1 MSSNAVQT
9 KVEVAREIELGTK
22 GEQIDL
28 SVLLPEENVSN
39 ILSVNASVVVDK
51 YEALLGE
58 LSVSGVACLNVVYML
73 DDGTV
78 SNHKTCQD
86 FSFKI
91 EDISF
96 DPSSIVKI
104 LPNVVDVEIEKVNG
118 NSFKVK
124 LSLENTISLVK
135 NQEINIFQNEDAD
148 VFVKQ
153 SEIQL
158 IKHCSRNCQTFTLN
172 SVFETKLPVS
182 RILNI
187 SSVVAVNKADALDG
201 IVVFEGEATTRML
214 YVSDDER
221 PLLVSLINKDMFREE
236 VEDTNA
242 TRESTVK
249 GFATILANNI
259 EENVDS
265 ENKTV
270 EVLIPVKICYDLFE
284 SENVT
289 VTADAYSTKSDLELV
304 TEAFVSTEF
313 KGTENFITKLDGN
326 ITLDADAISIDKVL
340 AVDGAY
346 FTVQSQN
353 YEDGQLDVDGTIHLN
368 LIYLGDEDKI
378 DAVQLQVPYS
388 FKEKI
393 GDAENAT
400 VTCQIVEIDATVKRG
415 HDVYVDGKILTTVSL
430 SNETQTA
437 IITEMTKGE
446 EFGARDGA
454 IEIFFADQGKTF
466 WDVAKELR
474 VSQEVLKTQNSDI
487 VEPFEKPEKIV
498 FFDGKEI
505 EIE

>member
-1 MSSNAVQT
+1 
-9 KVEVAREIELGTK
+9 
-22 GEQIDL
+22 
-28 SVLLPEENVSN
+28 
-39 ILSVNASVVVDK
+39 
-51 YEALLGE
+51 
-58 LSVSGVACLNVVYML
+58 
-73 DDGTV
+73 
-78 SNHKTCQD
+78 
-86 FSFKI
+86 
-91 EDISF
+91 
-96 DPSSIVKI
+96 
-104 LPNVVDVEIEKVNG
+104 
-118 NSFKVK
+118 
-124 LSLENTISLVK
+124 
-135 NQEINIFQNEDAD
+135 
-148 VFVKQ
+148 
-153 SEIQL
+153 
-158 IKHCSRNCQTFTLN
+158 
-172 SVFETKLPVS
+172 
-182 RILNI
+182 
-187 SSVVAVNKADALDG
+187 
-201 IVVFEGEATTRML
+201 ML

-242 TRESTVK
+242 SRESTVK

-270 EVLIPVKICYDLFE
+270 EVLVPVKICYDLFE

-313 KGTENFITKLDGN
+313 KGTENFITKIDGN

-368 LIYLGDEDKI
+368 LIQLGDEDKI

-400 VTCQIVEIDATVKRG
+400 ATSQIVEIDATVKRG